1 MPDQPSNPT
10 TGNGS
15 GVSSAAFGGGCDGQK
30 GDLSCHKR
38 ERNLGRKII
47 GVISDTHGLIRQEAL
62 EALKESELII
72 HAGDIGN
79 PQVIESLRK
88 IAPVV
93 AVRGNMDQGPWAQF
107 LPKYE
112 IIQVA
117 QTWFY
122 VIHDINELD
131 LDPAAAGFS
140 AVIYGHSHHPSIQ
153 ARKGVLLLN
162 PGSAGPRR
170 FKLPVNVALIFLKDG
185 ILEPRLIEL
194 AITTGVKSKEA

>member
-1 MPDQPSNPT
+1 VDRH
-10 TGNGS
+10 
-15 GVSSAAFGGGCDGQK
+15 
-30 GDLSCHKR
+30 L
-38 ERNLGRKII
+38 I
-47 GVISDTHGLIRQEAL
+47 GVIADTHGLIRPEAL
-62 EALKESELII
+62 EALKDSELIV

-79 PQVIESLRK
+79 PQVIESLRT

-93 AVRGNMDQGPWAQF
+93 AVRGNTDKGEWAHS

-117 QTWFY
+117 QSWLY
-122 VIHDINELD
+122 VIHDQGDLD

-140 AVIYGHSHHPSIQ
+140 AVICGHSHDPSI
-153 ARKGVLLLN
+153 RVRNGVLLLN

-170 FKLPVNVALIFLKDG
+170 FDLPVSVALINLKDG

-194 AITTGVKSKEA
+194 AIPTGVKNR